1 MKKIGFI
8 LEVQG
13 AKDTVAELAKLELQ
27 LAEVSKEI
35 RAAKKAGDEE
45 LYASLRA
52 EQLELQASTRDLRK
66 ELREQEKDFK
76 AARFPTD
83 SLEALRLEY
92 RQLRREQDKL
102 STADPKFKE
111 QARELSVLSDR
122 INDAKKEMGDFTS
135 NIGRYEE
142 AFTSALDAAGNAF
155 SGDIASLAAGLGAGG
170 AIVAGLDA
178 LQQGVQIVRDL
189 TQEFVV
195 LRGEVNQ
202 LTGATGDD
210 LDNISIR
217 VAAVADTF
225 DQDYNE
231 VLRASNALTQQLTG
245 DFDTSLDL
253 IEKGFLSGGNASN
266 ELLDS
271 LKEYPTFFKEAGLSG
286 QQLIS
291 VITQS
296 VQDGLFSD
304 KGVDAIKEATIRL
317 RELPQSTRDALIA
330 IGFESEEIRRLIDEE
345 GIGAAISAV
354 SGRLNEL
361 QDDSPEV
368 GQALADIFGGA
379 GEDAGLA
386 FIKSLEGIDDAID
399 SNIDSTNQLVI
410 QQKTLLDVN
419 EQFAASQNELAK
431 ELGAT
436 DGSLKTVGIQIKTV
450 LIDLLLLAIERSK
463 PFIEQLKNIISN
475 LEPVGELFLRLFN
488 LGKSFAA
495 GLGLISEET
504 AKANTSF
511 NLLGKLVD
519 LAVLPFTILNKG
531 IEKTTELLGFFAKQ
545 YNRFLDFIGQSRP
558 ANTQSTES
566 INENIELIT
575 GSTKKAEESYS
586 KYVSAVTDGSKE
598 IEKATDNT
606 KKTIDS
612 TAAATERLAS
622 TSLLALQREV
632 QRLQT
637 ELTKAPSEDSGLIAG
652 IKQQIEEAERR
663 VIDAQIAIGQLTAPT
678 QVQELQTVQTL
689 DLIPNEIQPLEDQ
702 GRSDEVI
709 EEEKIEREKTEIRA
723 AAAANNLEIA
733 QNLAEDEAVLRDQRL
748 ESEQELQEQLARI
761 GIEAAEATGR
771 LLGEL
776 FSGQIEDFKDFQKQ
790 LLLIALDALEK
801 TLQIQAAAAIA
812 REFGTKGFAGAITG
826 ALIAGAITALF
837 SGVKSQIENFADGGR
852 IPALSDGRITQ
863 TSNTRR
869 HPSGDNVLAYVKTG
883 ELIMNQK
890 QQQKAQQIYGNDIF
904 ANLGIPNFVD
914 GGVVGGNVPQL
925 VNPNQFIST
934 TAATNATLS
943 LSDEDIDRL
952 ADAVATGSA
961 IGSKQGINT
970 GYTEAQKAEQRQKTL
985 NQQLEN

>member
-1 MKKIGFI
+1 
-8 LEVQG
+8 
-13 AKDTVAELAKLELQ
+13 
-27 LAEVSKEI
+27 
-35 RAAKKAGDEE
+35 
-45 LYASLRA
+45 
-52 EQLELQASTRDLRK
+52 
-66 ELREQEKDFK
+66 
-76 AARFPTD
+76 
-83 SLEALRLEY
+83 
-92 RQLRREQDKL
+92 
-102 STADPKFKE
+102 
-111 QARELSVLSDR
+111 
-122 INDAKKEMGDFTS
+122 
-135 NIGRYEE
+135 
-142 AFTSALDAAGNAF
+142 
-155 SGDIASLAAGLGAGG
+155 
-170 AIVAGLDA
+170 
-178 LQQGVQIVRDL
+178 
-189 TQEFVV
+189 
-195 LRGEVNQ
+195 
-202 LTGATGDD
+202 
-210 LDNISIR
+210 
-217 VAAVADTF
+217 
-225 DQDYNE
+225 
-231 VLRASNALTQQLTG
+231 
-245 DFDTSLDL
+245 
-253 IEKGFLSGGNASN
+253 
-266 ELLDS
+266 
-271 LKEYPTFFKEAGLSG
+271 
-286 QQLIS
+286 
-291 VITQS
+291 

-317 RELPQSTRDALIA
+317 RELPQSTRDALTA

-345 GIGAAISAV
+345 GIGAAIAAV

-436 DGSLKTVGIQIKTV
+436 DGSLKTVGIQIKTA
-450 LIDLLLLAIERSK
+450 LINLLLLAIERSK

-678 QVQELQTVQTL
+678 QVQALQTVQTL
-689 DLIPNEIQPLEDQ
+689 DLIPNEIQPLAEIGEDEDV
-702 GRSDEVI
+702 R
-709 EEEKIEREKTEIRA
+709 KEREKQEQIDEIRLQGA
-723 AAAANNLEIA
+723 AVNKAIAEQTAADQQALRNQQLE
-733 QNLAEDEAVLRDQRL
+733 AEQK
-748 ESEQELQEQLARI
+748 LQEDLQNVAI
-761 GIEAAEATGR
+761 QSANAVGG
-771 LLGEL
+771 L
-776 FSGQIEDFKDFQKQ
+776 FEDVFNGQIDNFKDFQKEII
-790 LLLIALDALEK
+790 LIALDALERII
-801 TLQIQAAAAIA
+801 TLTIAEATAKSFAQADSVAS
-812 REFGTKGFAGAITG
+812 FGATG
-826 ALIAGAITALF
+826 AVRSAILATLIRAAF
-837 SGVKSQIENFADGGR
+837 SAVKGVVSNFADGGR
-852 IPALSDGRITQ
+852 IPTLSDGRITQ